1 MLKILRVAR
10 LVVHRIVA
18 VPLVVAVAGCA
29 PTLTQTAL
37 TNGRG
42 HWQVAGEAGAIV
54 NGVDARVSALPSAA
68 LAVRYG
74 VTDQVDV
81 GLRLGPGLVEAQG
94 KVLVLDPGAARL
106 EAVAVSLAP
115 TLAVSGLDLAGFG
128 PFYGRASVPVL
139 VDVPVGVHRFTFG
152 GRLAA
157 AVAPA
162 ESGGLN
168 DGAQASAGVSAA
180 MAVGIG
186 GFVQL
191 VPEVGVDV
199 PFLGKAT
206 ALPGASAPEF
216 GVRLGVL
223 FGGSPQGPR
232 STP

>member
-1 MLKILRVAR
+1 MLKIWKTIR
-10 LVVHRIVA
+10 LVPV
-18 VPLVVAVAGCA
+18 VVAVAGCA

-42 HWQVAGEAGAIV
+42 RWQVAAEAGAIV

-81 GLRLGPGLVEAQG
+81 GLRLGPGLVEGQG
-94 KVLVLDPGAARL
+94 KFLLLDPGAARL
-106 EAVAVSLAP
+106 EAVAVSVVP
-115 TLAVSGLDLAGFG
+115 TLALAGADLAGFG
-128 PFYGRASVPVL
+128 PFYARGSVPVL

-157 AVAPA
+157 AVAGA
-162 ESGGLN
+162 ESAGLN
-168 DGAQASAGVSAA
+168 DGVQVSAGASA
-180 MAVGIG
+180 AVALSIG
-186 GFVQL
+186 DVVQL

-223 FGGSPQGPR
+223 FGGSPQAAR